1 MEMLPCLRKSLS
13 RFSSSLSGC
22 LSGVWRLYL
31 NVINRDH
38 YSRPKEEEVSE
49 WSCWLPVPVTVSVAQ

>member
-1 MEMLPCLRKSLS
+1 MELLLCLPKLLS
-13 RFSSSLSGC
+13 RSSSSLSGW
-22 LSGVWRLYL
+22 LSVVWRLHL

-49 WSCWLPVPVTVSVAQ
+49 WSCWLPVSVTVSVAQ